1 MFALFFCNLVYTLR
15 LSEKDTTEPVIS
27 MKRLA
32 KNNKESLQKILYI
45 LIMTFG
51 VLVRNISR
59 KRSTAIAH
67 LLGDFVY
74 HILKTRRTLVTR
86 NLALTFPLK
95 SKTEINA
102 IAIKVYRNQAENIIE
117 MFRLPMIKTA
127 EDAARLINIDALDLL
142 VKTFDQKKG
151 GVIVSAHFG
160 NWELLGLCGGLLVT
174 PLNVVVK
181 PLKNHAINR
190 QINAWRAMHGN
201 QIIFD
206 AQALREGLKIL
217 HKGEILTILGDQSD
231 PGGSFFTEFL
241 GRRTSVFLGPA
252 YFALK
257 AGVPLFVCMCR
268 RTGDGRFKIESEE
281 IDMTG
286 LGTAKADIEELV
298 RRYTKVLERFIYQY
312 PEEWF
317 WLHNRWKRTAE

>member
-32 KNNKESLQKILYI
+32 KNNKKSLQKILYI

-127 EDAARLINIDALDLL
+127 EDAAKLIDVDASHFLA
-142 VKTFDQKKG
+142 KTIGQKKG
-151 GVIVSAHFG
+151 GVLVSAHFG
-160 NWELLGLCGGLLVT
+160 NWELLGLCCGLLVAPFT
-174 PLNVVVK
+174 IVVK
-181 PLKNHAINR
+181 PLKNLQIDR
-190 QINAWRAMHGN
+190 QINAWRTMHGN
-201 QIIFD
+201 RIVYD
-206 AQALREGLKIL
+206 WLALREGMRTLRNGGIVVL
-217 HKGEILTILGDQSD
+217 LGDQSD
-231 PGGSFFTEFL
+231 SSGSFFTEFL

-252 YFALK
+252 FLALK
-257 AGVPLFVCMCR
+257 TGVPLFVGMCR
-268 RTGDGRFKIESEE
+268 RTGDGRYTVENEE
-281 IDMTG
+281 IEMGD
-286 LGTAKADIEELV
+286 LGTTKADAEELV
-298 RRYTKVLERFIYQY
+298 RRYTKVVERYIYQY

-317 WLHNRWKRTAE
+317 WLHNRWKQTES